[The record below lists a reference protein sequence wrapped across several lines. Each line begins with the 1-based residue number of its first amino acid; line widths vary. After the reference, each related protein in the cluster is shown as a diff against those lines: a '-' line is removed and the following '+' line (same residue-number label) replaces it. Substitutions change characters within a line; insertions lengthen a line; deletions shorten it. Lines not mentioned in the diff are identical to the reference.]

1 MAGWLMAW
9 VMILAGCNN
18 DALSEETPDNGT
30 GEAMSNESYINLH
43 IVNTAAMTT
52 RATEAA
58 TAAENAVYDG
68 ILCIFEGADEATAA
82 LKTAVVIDQLV
93 NNPGN
98 STSVNITQRLAT
110 GTHPYTTGQHLYV
123 LALLNT
129 TSTGFA
135 LDGTTLKFNGNDIP
149 DADSNGSIT
158 LSDVQALTI
167 NSVGSTDKH
176 VGFFMTNSNGLVEA
190 TALFDTEEAAR
201 DGSAASVTVNVE
213 RAAARI
219 RVTNGISTTL
229 KAIKLDGDNN
239 SHPTIHRMSWALASE
254 ASGNFSLYQQ
264 KSHQSGDVIYIPEN
278 TSTATD
284 IIVELQLKDGS
295 FLLDDCYKF
304 YFSDYLYTSAEQFV
318 KFLKDGWDSQDWG
331 VLNSHSAEEIYGH
344 MKLELADNG
353 AVTVTF
359 TMDQS
364 GYTEQEKSK
373 LNELKT
379 FLQNNTI
386 GFKQGKMYYT
396 FTLAEVL
403 RNNAYNLTLVEETTS
418 APPASH
424 ASTNV
429 TFKFDA
435 GTAGQTA
442 TSINGSWFN
451 SNSISIGS
459 NFTYD
464 GKDNTREQTLLKS
477 ASKETS
483 VAASNA
489 IEFMITPRTGL
500 TFTPTRVSFKAT
512 RYGTDG
518 GYIMVSWVNSDG
530 STVPLTTEPF
540 RANRADVD
548 DPSITEKSYNV
559 TGTANSGTCG
569 LRINLYTLDKDKRVG
584 FSDIVIEGTVNNPAQ
599 TISGVGRTL
608 P

>member
-9 VMILAGCNN
+9 VITLAGCSA
-18 DALSEETPDNGT
+18 DALSEGTPDKGT
-30 GEAMSNESYINLH
+30 VEALSNESYINLR
-43 IVNTAAMTT
+43 IVNNSQPQT
-52 RATEAA
+52 RTTEAA
-58 TAAENAVYDG
+58 TAAENAIYDG
-68 ILCIFEGADEATAA
+68 ILCIFEGANESTAT
-82 LKTAVVIDQLV
+82 LKTAVVIDQLI

-98 STSVNITQRLAT
+98 STSINITQRLAT
-110 GTHPYTTGQHLYV
+110 GTHPYSGNRYV

-135 LDGTTLKFNGNDIP
+135 VDGTTLKFNGNDIP

-167 NSVGSTDKH
+167 NSIGSTDKH

-229 KAIKLDGDNN
+229 KAIMLDGDNN

-264 KSHQSGDVIYIPEN
+264 KSHQSGDVVYIPEN

-318 KFLKDGWDSQDWG
+318 KFLKEGWNEQRGGYNLSAR
-331 VLNSHSAEEIYGH
+331 SAEEIYGH

-353 AVTVTF
+353 TITVTF
-359 TMDQS
+359 TMDTS
-364 GYTEQEKSK
+364 GYTSD
-373 LNELKT
+373 ELTGLTNLKN
-379 FLQNNTI
+379 FLESNTR

-396 FTLAEVL
+396 FTLAEVQ

-442 TSINGSWFN
+442 TSINGSWF
-451 SNSISIGS
+451 SGNSISIGS

-464 GKDNTREQTLLKS
+464 GKDDTREQTLLKS

-489 IEFMITPRTGL
+489 IEFMITPQTGL

-512 RYGTDG
+512 RYGTNG
-518 GYIMVSWVNSDG
+518 GDIMVSWVNSDG

-540 RANRADVD
+540 RAYRNDAV
-548 DPSITEKSYNV
+548 PSITEKSYDV
-559 TGTANSGTCG
+559 AGTANDGTCG
-569 LRINLYTLDKDKRVG
+569 LRINLYTLDKEKRVG